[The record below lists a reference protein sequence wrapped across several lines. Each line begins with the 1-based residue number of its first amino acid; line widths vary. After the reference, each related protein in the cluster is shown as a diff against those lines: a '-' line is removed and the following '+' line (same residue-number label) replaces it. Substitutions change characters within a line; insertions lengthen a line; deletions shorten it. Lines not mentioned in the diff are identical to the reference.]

1 MLVDATRC
9 RPQARYRHRPRK
21 QWHHQRPHPP
31 CQQHQRKAAEYG
43 PLGLHIKSFYLFV
56 LWCAHDT
63 SLCCRGASQPSS
75 ALGPLMMGCGAPLRA
90 EAKQGLPALA
100 QYDLWHSVVI
110 GGIPNV
116 SAPPLN
122 TRDVRRRRMSGV
134 DRKGLFKAR
143 DYAPCLPDLYQSLK
157 QF

>member
-1 MLVDATRC
+1 MMC
-9 RPQARYRHRPRK
+9 R
-21 QWHHQRPHPP
+21 
-31 CQQHQRKAAEYG
+31 
-43 PLGLHIKSFYLFV
+43 
-56 LWCAHDT
+56 
-63 SLCCRGASQPSS
+63 
-75 ALGPLMMGCGAPLRA
+75 GAPLRA

-116 SAPPLN
+116 SAPPLS

-143 DYAPCLPDLYQSLK
+143 GTTPRAFPTSTRV
-157 QF
+157 